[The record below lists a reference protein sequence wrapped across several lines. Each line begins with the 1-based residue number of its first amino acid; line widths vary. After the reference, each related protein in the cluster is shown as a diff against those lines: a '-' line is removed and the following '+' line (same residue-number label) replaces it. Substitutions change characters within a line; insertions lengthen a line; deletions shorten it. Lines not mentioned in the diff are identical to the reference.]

1 MVVNITDKDQNS
13 ISLMNVSYYDSKADY
28 VKSCTPLDV
37 AYSDEKARE
46 DWEYMEDRGF
56 IQEITCGTYNG
67 AIDKF
72 TPWQLNNENILDTI
86 LNALHYEDFYNY
98 VAMYYEDNADEMA
111 DLEQWSNSD
120 WIREYT
126 EVYEVFI
133 IGNNVYVN
141 QD

>member
-1 MVVNITDKDQNS
+1 MGVNFTYKVQNNV
-13 ISLMNVSYYDSKADY
+13 SLMNVSYYDSKAEY
-28 VKSCTPLDV
+28 IRLSFLGVET
-37 AYSDEKARE
+37 DEEATQVFGE
-46 DWEYMEDRGF
+46 QLERGF
-56 IQEITCGTYNG
+56 IHDITCGTYNG

-86 LNALHYEDFYNY
+86 LNALHEDDFYNTGFFGNCTEEE
-98 VAMYYEDNADEMA
+98 AEEF
-111 DLEQWSNSD
+111 EEWTNSD

-133 IGNNVYVN
+133 IGDRVYVN

>member
-1 MVVNITDKDQNS
+1 MGVNFTDKEQNS
-13 ISLMNVSYYDSKADY
+13 ISLMNVSYYDSKAEY
-28 VKSCTPLDV
+28 IRLTFPGVKT
-37 AYSDEKARE
+37 DEEATEVFDEQLKS
-46 DWEYMEDRGF
+46 GF

-98 VAMYYEDNADEMA
+98 VAMYTDEMA
-111 DLEQWSNSD
+111 ELEQWSNAD

-133 IGNNVYVN
+133 TGGRVYVN
-141 QD
+141 MD

>member
-1 MVVNITDKDQNS
+1 MGVNFTDKEQNR
-13 ISLMNVSYYDSKADY
+13 ISLMNVSYYDSKAEYIRLTFPGVETDEEAAE
-28 VKSCTPLDV
+28 VFDEQLKS
-37 AYSDEKARE
+37 
-46 DWEYMEDRGF
+46 GF

-98 VAMYYEDNADEMA
+98 VAMYSDEMA
-111 DLEQWSNSD
+111 DLENWSNAD
-120 WIREYT
+120 WIREYS

-133 IGNNVYVN
+133 IGNSVYVN
-141 QD
+141 KD

>member
-1 MVVNITDKDQNS
+1 MTITDKVQNNV
-13 ISLMNVSYYDSKADY
+13 SLMNVSYYDSKAEY
-28 VKSCTPLDV
+28 IRLTFPGVKT
-37 AYSDEKARE
+37 DEEAAEVFDEQLKS
-46 DWEYMEDRGF
+46 GF

-98 VAMYYEDNADEMA
+98 VAMYTDEMA
-111 DLEQWSNSD
+111 ELEQWSNAD

-133 IGNNVYVN
+133 IGGRVYVN
-141 QD
+141 KD

>member
-1 MVVNITDKDQNS
+1 MSVNFTDKEQNS
-13 ISLMNVSYYDSKADY
+13 ISLMNVSYYDSKAEY
-28 VKSCTPLDV
+28 IRLTFPGVKT
-37 AYSDEKARE
+37 DEEAAEVFDEQLKS
-46 DWEYMEDRGF
+46 GF

-98 VAMYYEDNADEMA
+98 VAMYTDEMA
-111 DLEQWSNSD
+111 ELEQWSNAD

-133 IGNNVYVN
+133 IGGRVYVN
-141 QD
+141 MD

>member
-1 MVVNITDKDQNS
+1 MSVKFNDKEQNS
-13 ISLMNVSYYDSKADY
+13 ISLMNVSYYDSKAEF
-28 VKSCTPLDV
+28 VKSCTPLNV
-37 AYSDEKARE
+37 AYTDEEAIE

-98 VAMYYEDNADEMA
+98 VAMYSDNLA
-111 DLEQWSNSD
+111 DLERWTDAD
-120 WIREYT
+120 WVREYT

-141 QD
+141 MD